1 VIEFK
6 ISSFC
11 SSGGCVE
18 VGHSS
23 AADAVIV
30 RDSKDPMRSVSLRF
44 SSAQWLASRRVFVAG
59 TSTESDHVRVGWR
72 SLGVR
77 RAGNRVEAVAE
88 P

>member
-1 VIEFK
+1 MIEFK

-44 SSAQWLASRRVFVAG
+44 SSAQWLAF
-59 TSTESDHVRVGWR
+59 TE
-72 SLGVR
+72 GVR
-77 RAGNRVEAVAE
+77 RGDFDGE
-88 P
+88 